1 MKPSHIFKLSNYQ
14 IIKFLFISAFLFSFT
29 LNSFGQD
36 APKQPKELT
45 RLLFLFDCS
54 GSMNAV
60 FQTAPKI
67 NIAKKLLGEL
77 LDSLKK
83 VNNLELALRCLGHQ
97 VAWPPGDCTDTRLE
111 VPFAR
116 NNSDV
121 IKNRLSNIDAKGTT
135 PLAYSLQQCEKDFPD
150 LNARNIIIL
159 ITDGIEECNGDPCAV
174 SFQLQKKGIILK
186 PFVIGVGL
194 DENFKKAFD
203 CVGTYYDASNED
215 NFKNVLKIVISQVL
229 NNTTCQVNLL
239 DTYGKPTETNVNMTF
254 FNMTSG
260 AEKYNFVHTINARG
274 NPDTLRIDPLPI
286 YSIKIHTIPPVQKDS
301 IKLTP
306 GKHTIIGIDAPQGDL
321 QLKFQGISD
330 YQNLKC
336 IVRKSKDPLTLN
348 VQDFNTNVKYIV
360 GKYDLEVLSLPR
372 MNIPNVDISQSHT
385 TTVQIPQPGLV
396 TVSFNSVGYGTLY
409 SIDKNNLNLIY
420 NFSENSTKETLVL
433 LPGNY
438 KVVYRPRAARESIYT
453 AEKTFK
459 VVSGNSLI
467 VNLN

>member
-1 MKPSHIFKLSNYQ
+1 M
-14 IIKFLFISAFLFSFT
+14 
-29 LNSFGQD
+29 NSFGQD
-36 APKQPKELT
+36 APKTPKELT
-45 RLLFLFDCS
+45 RILFLFDCS
-54 GSMNAV
+54 GSMNAT

-83 VNNLELALRCLGHQ
+83 VNNLELALRCFGHQ
-97 VAWPPGDCTDTRLE
+97 VPWPPGDCNDTRLE
-111 VPFAR
+111 VPFSR
-116 NNSDV
+116 NNGDV
-121 IKNRLSNIDAKGTT
+121 IKNRLSNIEAKGTT
-135 PLAYSLQQCEKDFPD
+135 PIALSLQACEKDFPD

-159 ITDGIEECNGDPCAV
+159 ITDGIEECSGDPCAV
-174 SFQLQKKGIILK
+174 SLQLQKKGIILK

-194 DENFKKAFD
+194 DENFKKSFD
-203 CVGTYYDASNED
+203 CVGNYYDASNED

-239 DTYGKPTETNVNMTF
+239 DIYGKPTETNVNMTF
-254 FNMTSG
+254 NNMTSG

-274 NPDTLRIDPLPI
+274 NPDTLHLDPLPI
-286 YSIKIHTIPPVQKDS
+286 YSIKVHTIPSVQKDS
-301 IKLTP
+301 IILTP

-336 IVRKSKDPLTLN
+336 IVRKSKDPTTLN
-348 VQDFNTNVKYIV
+348 VQDFNTNVKYLV

-396 TVSFNSVGYGTLY
+396 TITFNSVGYGTLY

-438 KVVYRPRAARESIYT
+438 KVVYRPRASRESVYT

-467 VNLN
+467 VNLY